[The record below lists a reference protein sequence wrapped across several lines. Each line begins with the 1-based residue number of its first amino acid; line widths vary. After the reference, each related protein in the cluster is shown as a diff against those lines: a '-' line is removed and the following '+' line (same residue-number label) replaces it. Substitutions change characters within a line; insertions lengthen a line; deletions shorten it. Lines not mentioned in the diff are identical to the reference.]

1 MEKELLQKISKITTH
16 DTSLDNQI
24 LFLEVISQTI
34 KSPLTISIL
43 SSLKE
48 LKSIKKR
55 ELEKIKK

>member
-1 MEKELLQKISKITTH
+1 MEKELLEKISKITTH

>member
-1 MEKELLQKISKITTH
+1 MEKELLQKLSKITTH

-48 LKSIKKR
+48 LRGIKKR